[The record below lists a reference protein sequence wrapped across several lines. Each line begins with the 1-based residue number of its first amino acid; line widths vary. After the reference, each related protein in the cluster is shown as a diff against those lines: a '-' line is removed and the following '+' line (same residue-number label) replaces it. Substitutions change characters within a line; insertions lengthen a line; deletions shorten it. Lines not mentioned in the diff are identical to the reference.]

1 MPSTRARPAHRPP
14 VGGAGPVVLIGGAED
29 KVKAK
34 RILTRFAKLA
44 GGEDAH
50 IVVVSTASMFGDR
63 TLGSYREIF
72 EELGAS
78 TVDGLDPQDR
88 AQAEAPEVAA
98 KLAEATGVFLTGGN
112 QLRLTSV
119 VAGTRLGTAIHLAH
133 DRGAAVAG
141 TSAGAS
147 ALAGH
152 MLAFGDTGA
161 TPRHGHVQVA
171 AGLGL
176 VPGVIVD
183 QHFEQRT
190 RLGRLLAAISQ
201 SPSLIGLGLDEDTA
215 ALVYA
220 DRTLE
225 VVGRGAI
232 TIVDGSQ
239 IRTDAYQIRGRK
251 PMMVSGAQLHSIP
264 AGYWF
269 DLRRRTLVGEEG
281 ADGLREASE

>member
-1 MPSTRARPAHRPP
+1 MPSTRARSAHRPP

-29 KVKAK
+29 KLKAK

-63 TLGSYREIF
+63 TLASYREIF
-72 EELGAS
+72 GELGAA
-78 TVDGLDPQDR
+78 TVEGLDPQDR
-88 AQAEAPEVAA
+88 AEAEAPEAAA
-98 KLAEATGVFLTGGN
+98 KLADATGVFLTGGN

-215 ALVYA
+215 AFVYA

-239 IRTDAYQIRGRK
+239 IRTDAYRIRGRK

-269 DLRRRTLVGEEG
+269 DLRRRTLVGAEG

>member
-1 MPSTRARPAHRPP
+1 MPDRGARTMHRPP

-29 KVKAK
+29 KLKA
-34 RILTRFAKLA
+34 RRVLTRFMTLA
-44 GGEDAH
+44 GGREAR
-50 IVVVSTASMFGDR
+50 IAVVSTASMFGER
-63 TLGSYREIF
+63 TLETYRSVF
-72 EELGAS
+72 DELGAAH
-78 TVDGLDPQDR
+78 VVGLDPHER
-88 AQAEAPEVAA
+88 HEAEAPEMATALVD
-98 KLAEATGVFLTGGN
+98 ATGVFLTGGN

-119 VAGTRLGTAIHLAH
+119 VAGTRLGNAIALAH
-133 DRGAAVAG
+133 DRGAVVAG

-215 ALVYA
+215 AIVYA
-220 DRTLE
+220 DRSME

-239 IRTDAYQIRGRK
+239 IRTDAYRIKGRK
-251 PMMVSGAQLHSIP
+251 PMMVSGAMLHSIP

-269 DLRRRTLVGEEG
+269 DLRRRALFAGEATGEV
-281 ADGLREASE
+281 REASE

>member
-1 MPSTRARPAHRPP
+1 MPTSAARWAHRPP
-14 VGGAGPVVLIGGAED
+14 VGGAGPVMLIGGAED
-29 KVKAK
+29 KVKAR
-34 RILTRFAKLA
+34 RILSRFVKLA
-44 GGEDAH
+44 GGSEAR
-50 IVVVSTASMFGDR
+50 VAVVSTASMFGER
-63 TLGSYREIF
+63 TLATYRSVF
-72 EELGAS
+72 GELGVAH
-78 TVDGLDPQDR
+78 VVGLDPHER
-88 AQAEAPEVAA
+88 HEAEAPEMAA
-98 KLAEATGVFLTGGN
+98 TLVDATGVFLTGGN

-119 VAGTRLGTAIHLAH
+119 VAGTRLGNAINLAH

-215 ALVYA
+215 AIVYA
-220 DRTLE
+220 DRSME

-239 IRTDAYQIRGRK
+239 IRTDAYRIKGRK
-251 PMMVSGAQLHSIP
+251 PMMVSGALLHSIP

-269 DLRRRTLVGEEG
+269 DLRRRALLAGEGTAE
-281 ADGLREASE
+281 LREASE

>member
-1 MPSTRARPAHRPP
+1 M
-14 VGGAGPVVLIGGAED
+14 LIGGAED
-29 KVKAK
+29 KLKAK
-34 RILTRFAKLA
+34 RILTHFVKLS
-44 GGEDAH
+44 GGDEAR
-50 IVVVSTASMFGDR
+50 IVVVSTASMFGER
-63 TLGSYREIF
+63 TMATYRELF
-72 EELGAS
+72 EELGAAG
-78 TVDGLDPQDR
+78 VVGLDPHERDE
-88 AQAEAPEVAA
+88 AEAPDMASTLV
-98 KLAEATGVFLTGGN
+98 EASGVFLTGGN

-119 VAGTRLGTAIHLAH
+119 VAGTRLGNAIGLAH
-133 DRGAAVAG
+133 DRGAVVAG

-161 TPRHGHVQVA
+161 TPRHGHVQMA

-176 VPGVIVD
+176 VPEVIVD

-215 ALVYA
+215 AIVYS
-220 DRTLE
+220 DRSME
-225 VVGRGAI
+225 VVGRGSI

-239 IRTDAYQIRGRK
+239 IRTDAYRIKGRR
-251 PMMVSGAQLHSIP
+251 PMMVSGAILHSIP

-269 DLRRRTLVGEEG
+269 DLRRRALFGEEG
-281 ADGLREASE
+281 PGELREASE